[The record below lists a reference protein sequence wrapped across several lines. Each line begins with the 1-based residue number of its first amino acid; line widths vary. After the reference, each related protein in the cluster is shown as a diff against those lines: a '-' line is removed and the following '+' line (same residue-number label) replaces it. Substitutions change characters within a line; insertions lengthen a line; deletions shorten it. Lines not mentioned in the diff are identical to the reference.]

1 MKLSK
6 LGTGLAL
13 AVVVGLP
20 AVSVADIP
28 SQQDID
34 YFSVLGEQRRAAAE
48 AQAREREIR
57 FAGEEQRDADEVT
70 KTVRQRKR
78 GTDHYP
84 YQTP

>member
-1 MKLSK
+1 MNLSE

-13 AVVVGLP
+13 ALIVGLP
-20 AVSVADIP
+20 AVSVAEIP

-48 AQAREREIR
+48 AQAREREVR
-57 FAGEEQRDADEVT
+57 FAGEAQRDADEVT
-70 KTVRQRKR
+70 RTARQRTR